1 MNFDWQVVPLDR
13 LVEAVRHRCG
23 SARPAVVAVDGHSS
37 SGKTT
42 LAARLVGSLSDA
54 AVLHTDDL
62 ARDEGVFAWDVPLRE
77 EVLPTVRAG
86 EPLDFPPPRWWQAR
100 GITGSV
106 TLPGS
111 LAYLVVEG
119 VGASRDS
126 VPAAY
131 DLVVWVET
139 DEPTRLDRDR
149 RRLAA
154 GEMATPGAYAG
165 WMAEENA
172 YSTAARPW
180 EHADLLVYGGESIAH
195 DRDGEV
201 VVGHAGLQTRI
212 GPPGRR

>member
-1 MNFDWQVVPLDR
+1 MNFDWQVVSSDR
-13 LVEAVRHRCG
+13 LAEVVRRRCG
-23 SARPAVVAVDGHSS
+23 PAQPAVVAMNGHSS

-42 LAARLVGSLSDA
+42 LARRLVDILPDS

-62 ARDEGVFAWDVPLRE
+62 ARDEGVFAWDVPLRN
-77 EVLPTVRAG
+77 EVLPIVRAG
-86 EPLDFPPPRWWQAR
+86 DPLDFPPPRWWQTR

-126 VPAAY
+126 VRDIY
-131 DLVVWVET
+131 DLVIWVET
-139 DEPTRLDRDR
+139 DEPTRLDRDL

-154 GEMATPGAYAG
+154 GEMATPGAYDG

-172 YSTAARPW
+172 YTTGARPW
-180 EHADLLVYGGESIAH
+180 EHADLLVYGGDSIAH
-195 DRDGEV
+195 DRATEIV
-201 VVGHAGLQTRI
+201 VSGPDLHTRI